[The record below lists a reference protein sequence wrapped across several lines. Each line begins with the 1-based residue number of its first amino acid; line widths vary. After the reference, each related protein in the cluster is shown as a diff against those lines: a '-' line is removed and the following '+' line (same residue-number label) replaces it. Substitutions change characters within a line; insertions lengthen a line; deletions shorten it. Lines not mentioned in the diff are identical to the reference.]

1 MSLVC
6 HSLGSVQ
13 KLTVAAKQ
21 VNIRL
26 PEHTRSL
33 FRIAQKNSHEFSVSD
48 KKIVTRSLPR
58 WFSCAAAARFFDS
71 DGVQRRFCLPAGL
84 RGAERRCGSFSDP
97 QRRAAGWVGAMWR
110 SFAPTRATIPPP
122 HSTLEDR
129 LSHYDGG
136 AQDFI
141 NTGSNHRRRNRS
153 PAWLLAPRSAQR
165 SRR

>member
-13 KLTVAAKQ
+13 KLKVAAKQ
-21 VNIRL
+21 GNIRL

-33 FRIAQKNSHEFSVSD
+33 FRIAQKNSYEFSVSD
-48 KKIVTRSLPR
+48 KKIVTRCRVGSPALR
-58 WFSCAAAARFFDS
+58 WRVSSMSTGA
-71 DGVQRRFCLPAGL
+71 QRRFCLPAGL

-110 SFAPTRATIPPP
+110 SIAPARATIPPP
-122 HSTLEDR
+122 HSTLEDQ

-141 NTGSNHRRRNRS
+141 STGSNHRRRNRS